1 MSVTNEIRVVENR
14 STMVQN
20 DLVIVQRDVDNAN
33 ESNTALEET
42 LTQLQQEL

>member
-20 DLVIVQRDVDNAN
+20 DLVIVQRDLDNAN
-33 ESNTALEET
+33 ESNAALEET